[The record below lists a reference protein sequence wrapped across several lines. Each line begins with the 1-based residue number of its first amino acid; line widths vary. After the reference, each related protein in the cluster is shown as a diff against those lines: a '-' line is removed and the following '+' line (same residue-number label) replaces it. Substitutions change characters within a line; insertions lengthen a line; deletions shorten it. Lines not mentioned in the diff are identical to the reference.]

1 MTTAEIINLDI
12 EVIQKLNT
20 KQLQR
25 LTTQIVSTAN
35 KRVKAL
41 KSAGLEDSLILTQ
54 MKDFSGRFTSKIKGK
69 KNKLNRLRNIFLNVR
84 NFLLAET
91 STVRGYKKYNRETAE
106 RIAGNKNMRDP
117 EARDFV
123 KRYEN
128 DIELRR
134 DFWRIYNRLRE
145 TYPDKF
151 SGKGASERIQNLIRS
166 QMQKMPFSTTDEIY
180 ESMEDILNNDSE
192 PEFEYDPDLSDFF
205 DLDD

>member
-1 MTTAEIINLDI
+1 MTTEEIINLDI
-12 EVIQKLNT
+12 EDIQKLNT

-41 KSAGLEDSLILTQ
+41 QSAGLEDSLILTQ
-54 MKDFSGRFTSKIKGK
+54 MKDFSGRFSSKIEG
-69 KNKLNRLRNIFLNVR
+69 KNKLNRLRNTFSNVR

-91 STVRGYKKYNRETAE
+91 STVRGYKKYNREAAE

-123 KRYEN
+123 KRYES

-134 DFWRIYNRLRE
+134 DFWRIYNRLKE
-145 TYPDKF
+145 TYPEKF
-151 SGKGASERIQNLIRS
+151 SGKGASERIQKLIRS
-166 QMQKMPFSTTDEIY
+166 QIQSMPFSSTDEIY

-192 PEFEYDPDLSDFF
+192 PEFEYDPELSDFF

>member
-1 MTTAEIINLDI
+1 MTTEQIINLDI
-12 EVIQKLNT
+12 EDIQKLST

-41 KSAGLEDSLILTQ
+41 QSAGLEDALILTQ
-54 MKDFSGRFTSKIKGK
+54 MKDFSGRFSSKIEG
-69 KNKLNRLRNIFLNVR
+69 KNKLNRLRNTFSNVR

-134 DFWRIYNRLRE
+134 DFWRIYNRLKE

-151 SGKGASERIQNLIRS
+151 SGKGASERIQKLIRS
-166 QMQKMPFSTTDEIY
+166 QMQSMPFSSTDEIY

-192 PEFEYDPDLSDFF
+192 PEYEYDPELSDFF
-205 DLDD
+205 DVDD

>member
-1 MTTAEIINLDI
+1 MTTEEIINLDI
-12 EVIQKLNT
+12 EDIQKLNT

-41 KSAGLEDSLILTQ
+41 QSAGLEDSLILTQ
-54 MKDFSGRFTSKIKGK
+54 MKDFSGRFSSKIEG
-69 KNKLNRLRNIFLNVR
+69 KNKLNRLRNTFSNVR

-123 KRYEN
+123 KRYES

-134 DFWRIYNRLRE
+134 DFWRIYNRLKE

-151 SGKGASERIQNLIRS
+151 SGKGASERIQKLIRS
-166 QMQKMPFSTTDEIY
+166 QMQSMPFSSTDEIY

-192 PEFEYDPDLSDFF
+192 PEYEYDPDLSDFF
-205 DLDD
+205 DVDD

>member
-1 MTTAEIINLDI
+1 MTTEEIINLDI
-12 EVIQKLNT
+12 EDIQKLNT

-41 KSAGLEDSLILTQ
+41 QSAGLEDSLILTQ
-54 MKDFSGRFTSKIKGK
+54 MKDFSGRFSSKIKG
-69 KNKLNRLRNIFLNVR
+69 KNKLNRLRNTFSNVR

-123 KRYEN
+123 KRYES

-134 DFWRIYNRLRE
+134 DFWKIYNRLKE
-145 TYPDKF
+145 IYPDKF
-151 SGKGASERIQNLIRS
+151 SGKGASERIQKLIRS
-166 QMQKMPFSTTDEIY
+166 QMQSMPFSTTDEIY

-192 PEFEYDPDLSDFF
+192 PEYEYDPELSDFF

>member
-1 MTTAEIINLDI
+1 MTTEEIINLDI
-12 EVIQKLNT
+12 EDIQKLNT

-54 MKDFSGRFTSKIKGK
+54 MKDFSGRFSSKIEG
-69 KNKLNRLRNIFLNVR
+69 KNKLNRLRNTFSNVR

-123 KRYEN
+123 KRYES

-134 DFWRIYNRLRE
+134 DFWRIYNRLKG

-151 SGKGASERIQNLIRS
+151 SGKGASDRIQNLIRS
-166 QMQKMPFSTTDEIY
+166 QMQKMPFSTIDEIY
-180 ESMEDILNNDSE
+180 ESMEDILNNDNE
-192 PEFEYDPDLSDFF
+192 PEFEYDPELSDFF

>member
-1 MTTAEIINLDI
+1 MTTEEIINLDI
-12 EVIQKLNT
+12 EDIQKLNT

-41 KSAGLEDSLILTQ
+41 QSAGLEDSLILTQ
-54 MKDFSGRFTSKIKGK
+54 MKDFSGRFSSKIEG
-69 KNKLNRLRNIFLNVR
+69 KNKLNRLRNTFSNVR

-106 RIAGNKNMRDP
+106 RIAGNKNIRDP

-123 KRYEN
+123 KRYES

-134 DFWRIYNRLRE
+134 DFWRIYNRLKE

-151 SGKGASERIQNLIRS
+151 SGKGASERIQKLIRS
-166 QMQKMPFSTTDEIY
+166 QMQSMPFSSTDEIY

-192 PEFEYDPDLSDFF
+192 PEFEYEPELSDFF
-205 DLDD
+205 DVDD

>member
-1 MTTAEIINLDI
+1 MTTEEIINLDI
-12 EVIQKLNT
+12 EDIQKLNT

-41 KSAGLEDSLILTQ
+41 QSAGLEDSLILTQ
-54 MKDFSGRFTSKIKGK
+54 MKDFSGRFSSKIEG
-69 KNKLNRLRNIFLNVR
+69 KNKLNRLRNTFSNVR
-84 NFLLAET
+84 NFLLADT

-117 EARDFV
+117 GARDFV
-123 KRYEN
+123 ERYEN

-134 DFWRIYNRLRE
+134 DFWRIYNRLRK

-151 SGKGASERIQNLIRS
+151 SGKGASDRIQNLIRS
-166 QMQKMPFSTTDEIY
+166 QMQKMPFSSTDEIY
-180 ESMEDILNNDSE
+180 GSMEDILNNDNE
-192 PEFEYDPDLSDFF
+192 PEFEYGPELSDFF
-205 DLDD
+205 DMDD

>member
-1 MTTAEIINLDI
+1 MTTEEIINLDI
-12 EVIQKLNT
+12 EDIQKLNT

-41 KSAGLEDSLILTQ
+41 QSAGLEDSLILTQ
-54 MKDFSGRFTSKIKGK
+54 MKDFSGRFSSKIEG
-69 KNKLNRLRNIFLNVR
+69 KNKLNRLRNTFSNVR

-123 KRYEN
+123 KRYES

-134 DFWRIYNRLRE
+134 DFWRIYNRLKE

-151 SGKGASERIQNLIRS
+151 SGKGASERIQKLIRS
-166 QMQKMPFSTTDEIY
+166 QMQSMPFSSTDEIY

-192 PEFEYDPDLSDFF
+192 PEYEYDPKLYDFF
-205 DLDD
+205 DVDD

>member
-1 MTTAEIINLDI
+1 MTTEQIINLDI
-12 EVIQKLNT
+12 EDIQKLST

-41 KSAGLEDSLILTQ
+41 QSAGLEDSLILTQ
-54 MKDFSGRFTSKIKGK
+54 MKDFSGRFSSKIEG
-69 KNKLNRLRNIFLNVR
+69 KNKLNRLRNTFSNVR

-117 EARDFV
+117 EAREFV
-123 KRYEN
+123 KRYES

-134 DFWRIYNRLRE
+134 DYWRIYNRLKE

-151 SGKGASERIQNLIRS
+151 SGKGASDRIQKLIRS
-166 QMQKMPFSTTDEIY
+166 QMQSMPFSSTDEIY

-192 PEFEYDPDLSDFF
+192 PEFEYDPELSDFF

>member
-1 MTTAEIINLDI
+1 MTTEEIINLDI
-12 EVIQKLNT
+12 EDIQKLNT

-41 KSAGLEDSLILTQ
+41 QSAGLEDSLILTQ
-54 MKDFSGRFTSKIKGK
+54 MKDFSGRFSSKIEG
-69 KNKLNRLRNIFLNVR
+69 KNKLNRLRNTFSNVR
-84 NFLLAET
+84 NFLLSET

-123 KRYEN
+123 KRYES

-134 DFWRIYNRLRE
+134 DFWRIYNRLKE

-151 SGKGASERIQNLIRS
+151 SGKGESERIQKLIRS
-166 QMQKMPFSTTDEIY
+166 QMQSMPFSSTDEIY

-192 PEFEYDPDLSDFF
+192 PEFEYDPELSDFF
-205 DLDD
+205 DVDD

>member
-1 MTTAEIINLDI
+1 MTTEEIINLDI
-12 EVIQKLNT
+12 EDIQKLNT

-41 KSAGLEDSLILTQ
+41 QSAGLEDSLILMH
-54 MKDFSGRFTSKIKGK
+54 MKDFSGRFSSKIEG
-69 KNKLNRLRNIFLNVR
+69 KNKLNRLRNTFSNVR

-123 KRYEN
+123 KRYES

-134 DFWRIYNRLRE
+134 DFWRIYNRLKE

-151 SGKGASERIQNLIRS
+151 SGKGASERIQKLIRS
-166 QMQKMPFSTTDEIY
+166 QIQTMPFSTTDEIY

-192 PEFEYDPDLSDFF
+192 PEFEYDPELSDFF

>member
-1 MTTAEIINLDI
+1 MTTEEIINLDI
-12 EVIQKLNT
+12 EDIQKLNT

-41 KSAGLEDSLILTQ
+41 QSAGLEDSLILTQ
-54 MKDFSGRFTSKIKGK
+54 MKDFSGRFSSKIEG
-69 KNKLNRLRNIFLNVR
+69 KNKLNRLRNTFSNVR

-123 KRYEN
+123 KRYES

-134 DFWRIYNRLRE
+134 DFWRIYNRLKE

-151 SGKGASERIQNLIRS
+151 SGKGASERIQKLIRS
-166 QMQKMPFSTTDEIY
+166 QMQSMPFSSTDEIY

-192 PEFEYDPDLSDFF
+192 PEYEYDPELSDFF
-205 DLDD
+205 DVDD

>member
-1 MTTAEIINLDI
+1 MTTEEIINLDI
-12 EVIQKLNT
+12 EDIQKLNT

-41 KSAGLEDSLILTQ
+41 QSAGLEDSLILTQ
-54 MKDFSGRFTSKIKGK
+54 MKDFSGRFSSKIEG
-69 KNKLNRLRNIFLNVR
+69 KNKLNRLRNTFSNVR
-84 NFLLAET
+84 NFLLADT

-123 KRYEN
+123 KRYES

-134 DFWRIYNRLRE
+134 DFWRIYNRLKE

-151 SGKGASERIQNLIRS
+151 SGKGASERIQKLIRS
-166 QMQKMPFSTTDEIY
+166 QMQSMPFSSTDEIY

-192 PEFEYDPDLSDFF
+192 PEFEYDPELSDFF

>member
-1 MTTAEIINLDI
+1 MTTEEIINLDI
-12 EVIQKLNT
+12 EDIQKLNT

-41 KSAGLEDSLILTQ
+41 QSAGLEDSLILTQ
-54 MKDFSGRFTSKIKGK
+54 MKDFSGRFSSKIEG
-69 KNKLNRLRNIFLNVR
+69 KNKLNRLRNTFSNVR

-123 KRYEN
+123 KRYES

-134 DFWRIYNRLRE
+134 DFWRIYNRLKE

-151 SGKGASERIQNLIRS
+151 SGKGASERIQKLIRS
-166 QMQKMPFSTTDEIY
+166 QMQSMPFSSTDEIY
-180 ESMEDILNNDSE
+180 ASMEDILTNDRE
-192 PEFEYDPDLSDFF
+192 PEYEYDPELSDFF
-205 DLDD
+205 DVDG

>member
-1 MTTAEIINLDI
+1 MTTEEIINLDI
-12 EVIQKLNT
+12 EDIQKLNT

-41 KSAGLEDSLILTQ
+41 QSAGLEDSLILTQ
-54 MKDFSGRFTSKIKGK
+54 MKDFSGRFSSKIEG
-69 KNKLNRLRNIFLNVR
+69 KNKLNRLRNTFSNVR

-123 KRYEN
+123 KRYES

-134 DFWRIYNRLRE
+134 DFWRIYNRLKE

-151 SGKGASERIQNLIRS
+151 SGKGASERIQKLIRS
-166 QMQKMPFSTTDEIY
+166 QMQSMPFSSTDEIY

-192 PEFEYDPDLSDFF
+192 PEYEYDPELSDFF

>member
-1 MTTAEIINLDI
+1 MTTEEIINLDI
-12 EVIQKLNT
+12 EDIQKLNT

-54 MKDFSGRFTSKIKGK
+54 MKDFSGRFSSKIEG
-69 KNKLNRLRNIFLNVR
+69 KNKLNRLRNTFSNVR

-123 KRYEN
+123 KRYES

-134 DFWRIYNRLRE
+134 DFWRIYNRLKE

-151 SGKGASERIQNLIRS
+151 SGKGASERIQKLIRS
-166 QMQKMPFSTTDEIY
+166 QMQSMPFSSTDEIY

-192 PEFEYDPDLSDFF
+192 PEYEYDPELSDFF

>member
-1 MTTAEIINLDI
+1 MTTEEIINLDI

-20 KQLQR
+20 KQLQK

-41 KSAGLEDSLILTQ
+41 QSAGLEDSLILTQ
-54 MKDFSGRFTSKIKGK
+54 MKDFSGRFSSKVEG
-69 KNKLNRLRNIFLNVR
+69 KNKINRLRNTFSNVR

-123 KRYEN
+123 KRYES

-134 DFWRIYNRLRE
+134 DFWRIYNRLKE

-151 SGKGASERIQNLIRS
+151 SGKGASERIQKLIRS
-166 QMQKMPFSTTDEIY
+166 QMQSMPFSTTDEIY

-192 PEFEYDPDLSDFF
+192 PEYKYDPELSDFF
-205 DLDD
+205 DVDD

>member
-1 MTTAEIINLDI
+1 MTTEEIINLDI
-12 EVIQKLNT
+12 EDIQKLST

-25 LTTQIVSTAN
+25 LTTQLVSTAN

-41 KSAGLEDSLILTQ
+41 QSAGLEDSLILTQ
-54 MKDFSGRFTSKIKGK
+54 MKDFSGRFSSKIEG
-69 KNKLNRLRNIFLNVR
+69 KNKLNRLRNTFSNVR

-91 STVRGYKKYNRETAE
+91 STVRRYKKYNRETAE
-106 RIAGNKNMRDP
+106 RIAGNKNMRDS

-123 KRYEN
+123 KRYES

-134 DFWRIYNRLRE
+134 DFWRIYNRLKE

-151 SGKGASERIQNLIRS
+151 SGKDASDRIQKLIRS
-166 QMQKMPFSTTDEIY
+166 QMQSMPFSSTDEIY

-192 PEFEYDPDLSDFF
+192 PEYEYDPELSDFF

>member
-1 MTTAEIINLDI
+1 MTTEEIINLDI
-12 EVIQKLNT
+12 EDIQKLNT

-41 KSAGLEDSLILTQ
+41 QSAGLEDSLILTQ
-54 MKDFSGRFTSKIKGK
+54 MKDFSGRFSSKIEG
-69 KNKLNRLRNIFLNVR
+69 KNKLNRLRNTFSNVR

-123 KRYEN
+123 KRYES

-134 DFWRIYNRLRE
+134 DFWRTYNRLKE

-151 SGKGASERIQNLIRS
+151 SGKGASERIQKLIRS
-166 QMQKMPFSTTDEIY
+166 QMQSMPFSSTDEIY
-180 ESMEDILNNDSE
+180 ESMEDILKNESE
-192 PEFEYDPDLSDFF
+192 PEYEYDPELSDFF
-205 DLDD
+205 DVDD

>member
-1 MTTAEIINLDI
+1 MTTEEIINLDI
-12 EVIQKLNT
+12 EDIQKLST

-41 KSAGLEDSLILTQ
+41 QSAGLEDSLILTQ
-54 MKDFSGRFTSKIKGK
+54 MKDFSGRFSSKIEG
-69 KNKLNRLRNIFLNVR
+69 KNKLNRLRNTFSNVR

-106 RIAGNKNMRDP
+106 RIAGNKNIRDP

-123 KRYEN
+123 KRYES

-134 DFWRIYNRLRE
+134 DFWRIYNRLKE
-145 TYPDKF
+145 TYPDRF
-151 SGKGASERIQNLIRS
+151 SGKGASERIQKLIRS
-166 QMQKMPFSTTDEIY
+166 QMQSMPFSSIDEIY
-180 ESMEDILNNDSE
+180 GSM
-192 PEFEYDPDLSDFF
+192 
-205 DLDD
+205 

>member
-1 MTTAEIINLDI
+1 MTTEEIINLDI
-12 EVIQKLNT
+12 EDIQKLST

-54 MKDFSGRFTSKIKGK
+54 MKDFSGRFSSKIEG
-69 KNKLNRLRNIFLNVR
+69 KNKLNRLRNTFSNVR

-106 RIAGNKNMRDP
+106 RIAGNKNMRDS

-123 KRYEN
+123 KRYES

-134 DFWRIYNRLRE
+134 GFWRIYNRLKE

-151 SGKGASERIQNLIRS
+151 SGMGASDRIQKLIRS
-166 QMQKMPFSTTDEIY
+166 QMQSMPFSSTDEIY

-192 PEFEYDPDLSDFF
+192 PEYEYDPELSDFF

>member
-1 MTTAEIINLDI
+1 MTTEEIINLDI
-12 EVIQKLNT
+12 EDIQKLNT

-41 KSAGLEDSLILTQ
+41 QSAGLEDSLILTQ
-54 MKDFSGRFTSKIKGK
+54 MKDFSGRFSSKIEG
-69 KNKLNRLRNIFLNVR
+69 KNKLNRLRNTFSNVR

-123 KRYEN
+123 KRYES

-134 DFWRIYNRLRE
+134 DFWRIYNRLKE

-151 SGKGASERIQNLIRS
+151 SGKGASERIQKLIRS
-166 QMQKMPFSTTDEIY
+166 QMQSMPFSSTDEIY
-180 ESMEDILNNDSE
+180 ESMEDILNNDNE
-192 PEFEYDPDLSDFF
+192 PEYDYDPELSDFF
-205 DLDD
+205 DVDD

>member
-1 MTTAEIINLDI
+1 MTTEEIINLDI
-12 EVIQKLNT
+12 EDIQKLNT

-41 KSAGLEDSLILTQ
+41 QSAGLEDSLILTQ
-54 MKDFSGRFTSKIKGK
+54 IKDFSGRFSSKIEG
-69 KNKLNRLRNIFLNVR
+69 KNKLNRLRNTFSNVR

-106 RIAGNKNMRDP
+106 RIAGNKNMKDP

-123 KRYEN
+123 KRYES

-134 DFWRIYNRLRE
+134 DFWRIYNRLKE

-151 SGKGASERIQNLIRS
+151 SGKGASERIQKLIRS
-166 QMQKMPFSTTDEIY
+166 QIQSMPFSSTDEIY
-180 ESMEDILNNDSE
+180 ESMEDILKNDSE
-192 PEFEYDPDLSDFF
+192 PEYEYDPELSDFF

>member
-1 MTTAEIINLDI
+1 MTTEEIINLDI
-12 EVIQKLNT
+12 EDIQKLNT

-41 KSAGLEDSLILTQ
+41 QSAGLEDSLILMH
-54 MKDFSGRFTSKIKGK
+54 MKAFSGRFSSKIEG
-69 KNKLNRLRNIFLNVR
+69 KNKLNRLRNTFSNVR

-123 KRYEN
+123 KRYES

-134 DFWRIYNRLRE
+134 DFWRIYNRLKE

-151 SGKGASERIQNLIRS
+151 SGKGASERIQKLIRS
-166 QMQKMPFSTTDEIY
+166 QIQTMPFSTTDEIY

-192 PEFEYDPDLSDFF
+192 PEFEYDPELSDFF

>member
-1 MTTAEIINLDI
+1 MTTEEIINLDI
-12 EVIQKLNT
+12 EDIQKLST

-41 KSAGLEDSLILTQ
+41 QNAGLEDSLILTQ
-54 MKDFSGRFTSKIKGK
+54 MKDFSGRFSSKIEG
-69 KNKLNRLRNIFLNVR
+69 KNKLNRLRNTFSNVR

-117 EARDFV
+117 EASDFI
-123 KRYEN
+123 KRYES

-134 DFWRIYNRLRE
+134 DFWRIYNRLKE

-151 SGKGASERIQNLIRS
+151 SGKGASERIQKLIRS
-166 QMQKMPFSTTDEIY
+166 QIQSMPFSSTDEIY

-192 PEFEYDPDLSDFF
+192 PEIEYGPELSDFF

>member
-1 MTTAEIINLDI
+1 MTTEEIINLDI
-12 EVIQKLNT
+12 EDIQKLNT

-41 KSAGLEDSLILTQ
+41 QSAGLEDALILTQ
-54 MKDFSGRFTSKIKGK
+54 MKEFSGRFSSKIEG
-69 KNKLNRLRNIFLNVR
+69 KNKLNRLRNTFSNVR

-106 RIAGNKNMRDP
+106 RIAGNKNMKDP

-123 KRYEN
+123 KRYES

-134 DFWRIYNRLRE
+134 DFWRIYNRLKE

-151 SGKGASERIQNLIRS
+151 SGKGASERIQKLIRS
-166 QMQKMPFSTTDEIY
+166 QIQSMPFSSTDEIY

-192 PEFEYDPDLSDFF
+192 PEYEYDPELSDFF

>member
-1 MTTAEIINLDI
+1 MTTEEIINLDI
-12 EVIQKLNT
+12 EDIQKLNA

-41 KSAGLEDSLILTQ
+41 QSAGLEDSLILTQ
-54 MKDFSGRFTSKIKGK
+54 MKDFSGRFSSKIEG
-69 KNKLNRLRNIFLNVR
+69 KNKLNRLRNTFSNVR

-123 KRYEN
+123 KRYES

-134 DFWRIYNRLRE
+134 DFWRIYNRLKE

-151 SGKGASERIQNLIRS
+151 SGKGASERIQKLIIS
-166 QMQKMPFSTTDEIY
+166 QMQSMPFSSTDEIY

-192 PEFEYDPDLSDFF
+192 PEYEYDPELSDFF
-205 DLDD
+205 DVDD

>member
-1 MTTAEIINLDI
+1 MTTEEIINLDI
-12 EVIQKLNT
+12 EDIQKLNT

-41 KSAGLEDSLILTQ
+41 QSAGLEDSLILTQ
-54 MKDFSGRFTSKIKGK
+54 MKDFSGRFSSKIEG
-69 KNKLNRLRNIFLNVR
+69 KNKLNRLRNTFSNVR

-123 KRYEN
+123 KRYES

-134 DFWRIYNRLRE
+134 DFWRIYNRLKE

-151 SGKGASERIQNLIRS
+151 SGKGASERIQKLIRS
-166 QMQKMPFSTTDEIY
+166 QMQSMPFSSTDEIY
-180 ESMEDILNNDSE
+180 ESMEDILKNESE
-192 PEFEYDPDLSDFF
+192 PEYEYDPELSDFF
-205 DLDD
+205 DVDD

>member
-1 MTTAEIINLDI
+1 MTTEEIINLDI
-12 EVIQKLNT
+12 EDIQKLNT

-41 KSAGLEDSLILTQ
+41 QSAGLGDSLILTQ
-54 MKDFSGRFTSKIKGK
+54 MKDFSGRFSSKIEG
-69 KNKLNRLRNIFLNVR
+69 KNKLNRLRNTFSNVR

-123 KRYEN
+123 KRYES

-134 DFWRIYNRLRE
+134 DFWRIYNRLKE

-151 SGKGASERIQNLIRS
+151 SGKGASERIQKLIRS
-166 QMQKMPFSTTDEIY
+166 QIQSMPFSSTDEIY

-192 PEFEYDPDLSDFF
+192 PEYEYDPELSDFF
-205 DLDD
+205 ELDD

>member
-1 MTTAEIINLDI
+1 MTTEEIINLDI
-12 EVIQKLNT
+12 EDIQKLNT

-41 KSAGLEDSLILTQ
+41 QSAGLEDSLILTQ
-54 MKDFSGRFTSKIKGK
+54 MKDFSGRFSSKIEG
-69 KNKLNRLRNIFLNVR
+69 KNKLNRLRNTFSNVR

-91 STVRGYKKYNRETAE
+91 STVRGYKKYNCETAE

-123 KRYEN
+123 KHYES

-134 DFWRIYNRLRE
+134 DFWKIYNRLKE

-151 SGKGASERIQNLIRS
+151 SGKGASERIQKLIRS
-166 QMQKMPFSTTDEIY
+166 QMQSMPFSSADEIY

-192 PEFEYDPDLSDFF
+192 PEYEYDPELSDFF

>member
-1 MTTAEIINLDI
+1 MTTEEIINLDI
-12 EVIQKLNT
+12 EDIQKLST

-41 KSAGLEDSLILTQ
+41 QSAGLEDSLILTH
-54 MKDFSGRFTSKIKGK
+54 MKDFSGRFSSKIEG
-69 KNKLNRLRNIFLNVR
+69 KNKLNRLRNTFSNVR

-91 STVRGYKKYNRETAE
+91 STVRGYKKYNHETAE

-123 KRYEN
+123 KRYES

-134 DFWRIYNRLRE
+134 DFWRIYNRLKE
-145 TYPDKF
+145 TYPDQF
-151 SGKGASERIQNLIRS
+151 SGKGASERIQKLIRS
-166 QMQKMPFSTTDEIY
+166 QMQSMPFSSTDEIY
-180 ESMEDILNNDSE
+180 ESMEDILNNDNE
-192 PEFEYDPDLSDFF
+192 PEFEYDPELSDFF

>member
-12 EVIQKLNT
+12 EDIQKLNT

-54 MKDFSGRFTSKIKGK
+54 MKDFSGRFSSKIEG
-69 KNKLNRLRNIFLNVR
+69 KNKLNRLRNTFSNVR

-91 STVRGYKKYNRETAE
+91 STVRGYKKYSRETAE
-106 RIAGNKNMRDP
+106 RIAGDKNMRDP

-123 KRYEN
+123 KRYES

-134 DFWRIYNRLRE
+134 DFWRIYNRLKE
-145 TYPDKF
+145 TYPDKL
-151 SGKGASERIQNLIRS
+151 SGKGASERIQKLIRS
-166 QMQKMPFSTTDEIY
+166 QIQSMPFSSTDEIY
-180 ESMEDILNNDSE
+180 ESMEDILKNDSE
-192 PEFEYDPDLSDFF
+192 PEFEYDPELSDFF
-205 DLDD
+205 DVDD

>member
-1 MTTAEIINLDI
+1 MTTEEIINLDI
-12 EVIQKLNT
+12 EDIQKLST

-41 KSAGLEDSLILTQ
+41 QSAGLEDSLILTQ
-54 MKDFSGRFTSKIKGK
+54 MKDFSGRFSSKIEG
-69 KNKLNRLRNIFLNVR
+69 KNKLNRLRNTFSNVR

-123 KRYEN
+123 KRYES

-134 DFWRIYNRLRE
+134 DFWRVYNRLKE

-151 SGKGASERIQNLIRS
+151 SGKGASERIQKLIRS
-166 QMQKMPFSTTDEIY
+166 QMQSMPFSSTDEIY
-180 ESMEDILNNDSE
+180 ESVEDILNNESE
-192 PEFEYDPDLSDFF
+192 PEFEYDPELSDFF
-205 DLDD
+205 DVDD

>member
-1 MTTAEIINLDI
+1 MTTEEIINLDI
-12 EVIQKLNT
+12 EDIQKLNT

-41 KSAGLEDSLILTQ
+41 QSAGLEDSLILTQ
-54 MKDFSGRFTSKIKGK
+54 IKDFSGRFSSKIEG
-69 KNKLNRLRNIFLNVR
+69 KNKLNRLRNTFSNVR

-106 RIAGNKNMRDP
+106 RIAGNKNMKDP

-123 KRYEN
+123 KRYES

-134 DFWRIYNRLRE
+134 DFWRIYNRLKE

-151 SGKGASERIQNLIRS
+151 SGKGASERIQKLIRS
-166 QMQKMPFSTTDEIY
+166 QIQSMPFSSTDEIY
-180 ESMEDILNNDSE
+180 ESMEDILKNDSE
-192 PEFEYDPDLSDFF
+192 PEYEYGPELSDFF

>member
-1 MTTAEIINLDI
+1 MTTEEIINLDI
-12 EVIQKLNT
+12 EDIQKLNT

-41 KSAGLEDSLILTQ
+41 QSAGLEDSLILTQ
-54 MKDFSGRFTSKIKGK
+54 MKDFSGRFSSKVEG
-69 KNKLNRLRNIFLNVR
+69 KNKINRLRNTFSNVR

-123 KRYEN
+123 KRYES

-134 DFWRIYNRLRE
+134 DFWRLYNRLKE

-151 SGKGASERIQNLIRS
+151 SGKGASERIQKLIRS
-166 QMQKMPFSTTDEIY
+166 QMQSMPFSTTDEIY

-192 PEFEYDPDLSDFF
+192 PEYEYDPELSDFF
-205 DLDD
+205 DVDD

>member
-1 MTTAEIINLDI
+1 MTTEEIINLDI
-12 EVIQKLNT
+12 EDIQKFNT

-41 KSAGLEDSLILTQ
+41 QSAGLEDSLILTQ
-54 MKDFSGRFTSKIKGK
+54 MKDFSGRFSSKIEG
-69 KNKLNRLRNIFLNVR
+69 KNKLNRLRNTFSNVR

-128 DIELRR
+128 DIELRS
-134 DFWRIYNRLRE
+134 DFWRIYNRLKKN
-145 TYPDKF
+145 YPDKS
-151 SGKGASERIQNLIRS
+151 SGKGASDRIQNLIRS
-166 QMQKMPFSTTDEIY
+166 QMQTMPFSTTDEIY

-192 PEFEYDPDLSDFF
+192 PEFEYDPELSDFF
-205 DLDD
+205 VLDD

>member
-1 MTTAEIINLDI
+1 MTTEEIINLDI
-12 EVIQKLNT
+12 EDIQKLNT

-41 KSAGLEDSLILTQ
+41 QSAGLEDSLILTQ
-54 MKDFSGRFTSKIKGK
+54 MKDFSGRFSSKIEG
-69 KNKLNRLRNIFLNVR
+69 KNKLNRLRNTFSNVR

-123 KRYEN
+123 KRYES

-134 DFWRIYNRLRE
+134 DFWRIYNRLKE

-151 SGKGASERIQNLIRS
+151 SGKGASERIQKLIRS
-166 QMQKMPFSTTDEIY
+166 QIQSMPFSSTDEIY

-192 PEFEYDPDLSDFF
+192 PEFEYDPELSDFF

>member
-1 MTTAEIINLDI
+1 MTTEEIINLDI
-12 EVIQKLNT
+12 EDIQKLNT

-41 KSAGLEDSLILTQ
+41 QSAGLEDSLILTQ
-54 MKDFSGRFTSKIKGK
+54 MKDFSGRFSSKIEG
-69 KNKLNRLRNIFLNVR
+69 KNKLNRLRNTFSNVR

-106 RIAGNKNMRDP
+106 RIAGNKNMKDP

-123 KRYEN
+123 KRYESN
-128 DIELRR
+128 IELRR
-134 DFWRIYNRLRE
+134 DFWRIYNRLKE

-151 SGKGASERIQNLIRS
+151 SGKGASERIQKLIRS
-166 QMQKMPFSTTDEIY
+166 QIQSMPFSSTDQIY
-180 ESMEDILNNDSE
+180 ESMEDILNNGSE
-192 PEFEYDPDLSDFF
+192 PEFEYDPELSDFF

>member
-1 MTTAEIINLDI
+1 MTTEEIINLDI
-12 EVIQKLNT
+12 EDIQKLNT

-41 KSAGLEDSLILTQ
+41 QSAGLEDALILTQ
-54 MKDFSGRFTSKIKGK
+54 MKDFSGRFSSKIEG
-69 KNKLNRLRNIFLNVR
+69 KNKLNRLRNTFSNVR
-84 NFLLAET
+84 NFLHAET

-106 RIAGNKNMRDP
+106 RIAGDKNMRDP

-123 KRYEN
+123 KRYES

-134 DFWRIYNRLRE
+134 DFWRIYNRLQK

-151 SGKGASERIQNLIRS
+151 SGKGASDRIQNLMRS

-180 ESMEDILNNDSE
+180 ESMEDILNNDNE
-192 PEFEYDPDLSDFF
+192 PEYEYDPELSDFF